1 MTDTI
6 TLLKDRL
13 HKAESKVSR
22 YEKTLETAKNEL
34 LDIQTTLR
42 VLGEISGESHSES
55 PIQGHSSVGERQL
68 QILALIPE
76 GQSKAAQPVALYD
89 LFKVL
94 YGEVVNIDTFRTTIW
109 RMKERQFEHSG
120 TVWFVSSDNGRYW
133 KVPMAE
139 ENETPEA
146 KATSVSEV
154 SG

>member
-13 HKAESKVSR
+13 HKAESKVAR
-22 YEKTLETAKNEL
+22 YEKSLETAKNEL

-42 VLGEISGESHSES
+42 VLGEISGESTLES
-55 PIQGHSSVGERQL
+55 LSTKQSSVGERQL
-68 QILALIPE
+68 EILDLIPE
-76 GQSKAAQPVALYD
+76 GQDKAAKPVGLYE
-89 LFKVL
+89 LFKDS
-94 YGEVVNIDTFRTTIW
+94 YGEDVNIDTFRTTIW
-109 RMKERQFEHSG
+109 RMKGHQFDRSG

-146 KATSVSEV
+146 KATSVSEI